1 MGIIGFFRTPKD
13 YDDHESFQD
22 KLKKFQKIPPS
33 TAPKPAGKPV
43 AKGRFCLVGTY

>member
-1 MGIIGFFRTPKD
+1 MGIIEFFRTPKD

-22 KLKKFQKIPPS
+22 KLKRFQKFPPS

-43 AKGRFCLVGTY
+43 TKGR